1 MIEVLQN
8 LQNVTK
14 IPELKRRLLVTAGLL
29 AAYRLGAHVP
39 TPGVDAEALSRFF
52 DSVQGTLLGLV
63 DLFSGGNLRSLT
75 VFALGIMPYI
85 SASIILQ
92 LLTVVVPALE
102 RLAKEGEAGRKKIT
116 QYTRYGTIV
125 LSAFQSLFIAIGL
138 ESMDAGGATLVPNKG
153 WAFRIITMM
162 TLTSG
167 TALIMWLGEQIS
179 EKGIG
184 NGISLIIFAG
194 IVVRLPSA
202 LEGTYQLLR
211 TGEMKPLALLG
222 VIVLMLAVTAAVI
235 VMQEGQRK
243 IQVQY
248 AKRVVGRRVY
258 GGQST
263 HIPLR
268 INTAGVIPVIFAS
281 SLILFP
287 ATLARFVPTW
297 WMQVV
302 SDALSP
308 GPLPRHGLY
317 YILYMGFIVF
327 FTYFYTAIIFNPER
341 SRGQHEEVRRVHP
354 GRAARQED
362 GGVHRPGPHA
372 DHAPRRDVS
381 RHDLGLPGLSD
392 PGVQRAVLLRRH
404 EPPDRGRRRPR
415 HGAADGVAPPD
426 AALRRLPAP
435 PHEGPGLRCGSCC
448 WDRRAPERARRRAGS
463 PRAGACRRSRPG
475 TCCGRPS
482 RTAPGSGS
490 RPGATWTRASWSPTR

>member
-1 MIEVLQN
+1 MIEVLRN

-14 IPELKRRLLVTAGLL
+14 IPELKRRLLVTGGLL

-39 TPGVDAEALSRFF
+39 TPGVDAEALARFF

-138 ESMDAGGATLVPNKG
+138 ESMNAPGGVTLVPNQG
-153 WAFRIITMM
+153 WGFRLVTMM
-162 TLTSG
+162 TLTSW

-211 TGEMKPLALLG
+211 TGEMKPLVLLG
-222 VIVLMLAVTAAVI
+222 VIALMLAVTAAVI

-287 ATLARFVPTW
+287 ATLARFVPAW
-297 WMQVV
+297 WMQ
-302 SDALSP
+302 
-308 GPLPRHGLY
+308 
-317 YILYMGFIVF
+317 
-327 FTYFYTAIIFNPER
+327 
-341 SRGQHEEVRRVHP
+341 
-354 GRAARQED
+354 
-362 GGVHRPGPHA
+362 
-372 DHAPRRDVS
+372 
-381 RHDLGLPGLSD
+381 
-392 PGVQRAVLLRRH
+392 AV
-404 EPPDRGRRRPR
+404 
-415 HGAADGVAPPD
+415 
-426 AALRRLPAP
+426 
-435 PHEGPGLRCGSCC
+435 
-448 WDRRAPERARRRAGS
+448 
-463 PRAGACRRSRPG
+463 
-475 TCCGRPS
+475 
-482 RTAPGSGS
+482 
-490 RPGATWTRASWSPTR
+490 

>member
-14 IPELKRRLLVTAGLL
+14 IPELKRRLLVTFGLL

-39 TPGVDAEALSRFF
+39 TPGVDGEALSRFF

-63 DLFSGGNLRSLT
+63 DLFSGGNLRRLT

-138 ESMDAGGATLVPNKG
+138 ESMNDPSGGILVPNPG
-153 WAFRIITMM
+153 WGFRLLTMM
-162 TLTSG
+162 TLTAG

-194 IVVRLPSA
+194 IVVRIPSA
-202 LEGTYQLLR
+202 LVATYTLLS
-211 TGEMKPLALLG
+211 TGELSLFVLLG
-222 VIVLMLAVTAAVI
+222 VLLLMVAVTAAVVI
-235 VMQEGQRK
+235 MQEGQRK
-243 IQVQY
+243 IPVQY

-281 SLILFP
+281 SIILFP

-297 WMQVV
+297 WMQAI

-317 YILYMGFIVF
+317 YLLYMGFIVF
-327 FTYFYTAIIFNPER
+327 FTYFYTAIVFNPNDLADNMKKY
-341 SRGQHEEVRRVHP
+341 GGFIP
-354 GRAARQED
+354 G
-362 GGVHRPGPHA
+362 VRPGKKTA
-372 DHAPRRDVS
+372 EFIDRTLTRIT
-381 RHDLGLPGLSD
+381 LPGAVFLALISVLPD
-392 PGVQRAVLLRRH
+392 FLIRSFSVPFYFGGTSLLIVVGVALDTVRQMESHLLMRHYEGFLRR
-404 EPPDRGRRRPR
+404 RQK
-415 HGAADGVAPPD
+415 V
-426 AALRRLPAP
+426 
-435 PHEGPGLRCGSCC
+435 
-448 WDRRAPERARRRAGS
+448 RA
-463 PRAGACRRSRPG
+463 
-475 TCCGRPS
+475 
-482 RTAPGSGS
+482 
-490 RPGATWTRASWSPTR
+490 

>member
-1 MIEVLQN
+1 VIEVLQN

-14 IPELKRRLLVTAGLL
+14 IPELKRRLLVTFGLL

-39 TPGVDAEALSRFF
+39 TPGVDGEALARFF

-63 DLFSGGNLRSLT
+63 DLFSGGNLRRLT

-125 LSAFQSLFIAIGL
+125 LSAFQSLFIAYGL
-138 ESMDAGGATLVPNKG
+138 EGMNDPSGVTLVPYPG
-153 WAFRIITMM
+153 WGFRILTMI
-162 TLTSG
+162 TLTAG

-194 IVVRLPSA
+194 IVVRIPSA
-202 LEGTYQLLR
+202 LVDTYTQVVQTKEIGPLTLLAIA
-211 TGEMKPLALLG
+211 ALM
-222 VIVLMLAVTAAVI
+222 VAVTAAVVI
-235 VMQEGQRK
+235 MQEGQRK
-243 IQVQY
+243 IPVQY

-281 SLILFP
+281 SIILFP
-287 ATLARFVPTW
+287 ATLARFVNTW
-297 WMQVV
+297 WMQAI

-308 GPLPRHGLY
+308 GPLPRHSLY
-317 YILYMGFIVF
+317 YLLYMGCIVF
-327 FTYFYTAIIFNPER
+327 FTYFYTAIVFNPNDLADNMKKY
-341 SRGQHEEVRRVHP
+341 GGFIP
-354 GRAARQED
+354 G
-362 GGVHRPGPHA
+362 VRPGKRTA
-372 DHAPRRDVS
+372 EFIDRTLTRIT
-381 RHDLGLPGLSD
+381 LPGAIFLALISVLPD
-392 PGVQRAVLLRRH
+392 FLIRLFNVPFYFGGTSLLIVVGVALDTVRQMESHLLMRHYEGFLRR
-404 EPPDRGRRRPR
+404 RQK
-415 HGAADGVAPPD
+415 V
-426 AALRRLPAP
+426 
-435 PHEGPGLRCGSCC
+435 
-448 WDRRAPERARRRAGS
+448 RA
-463 PRAGACRRSRPG
+463 
-475 TCCGRPS
+475 
-482 RTAPGSGS
+482 
-490 RPGATWTRASWSPTR
+490 

>member
-1 MIEVLQN
+1 MIEVLKN

-39 TPGVDAEALSRFF
+39 TPGVDAAALSRFF

-138 ESMDAGGATLVPNKG
+138 ESMDAGGVTLVPNKG
-153 WAFRIITMM
+153 WAFRLITML

-167 TALIMWLGEQIS
+167 TALIMWIGEQIS
-179 EKGIG
+179 EKGVG

-194 IVVRLPSA
+194 IAVRLPSA
-202 LEGTYQLLR
+202 IAASYTLISNRELSLFTFLI
-211 TGEMKPLALLG
+211 
-222 VIVLMLAVTAAVI
+222 IVGAMVLVTAAV
-235 VMQEGQRK
+235 VLMQEGQRK
-243 IQVQY
+243 IPVQY

-287 ATLARFVPTW
+287 ATLTRFVPHP
-297 WMQVV
+297 WMQAV

-308 GPLPRHGLY
+308 GRLTYTL
-317 YILYMGFIVF
+317 LYMGLIVF
-327 FTYFYTAIIFNPER
+327 FTYFYTAIVFNPIDLADNMKKYGGFIPGVRPGKKTAEYIDRTLTRITLPGALFLALISVLPDLLIRWFNVPFYFGGTSLLIVVGVALDTVRQMESHLLMRNYEGFLKR
-341 SRGQHEEVRRVHP
+341 SRTRS
-354 GRAARQED
+354 
-362 GGVHRPGPHA
+362 GVF
-372 DHAPRRDVS
+372 
-381 RHDLGLPGLSD
+381 
-392 PGVQRAVLLRRH
+392 
-404 EPPDRGRRRPR
+404 
-415 HGAADGVAPPD
+415 
-426 AALRRLPAP
+426 
-435 PHEGPGLRCGSCC
+435 
-448 WDRRAPERARRRAGS
+448 
-463 PRAGACRRSRPG
+463 
-475 TCCGRPS
+475 S
-482 RTAPGSGS
+482 RT
-490 RPGATWTRASWSPTR
+490 